1 MLIRVKHVANYAL
14 LQCKSCSLEIWL
26 CKILDKYHV
35 CHCLFQCFCSGAAGG
50 WGNTDAKVKQTSAKD
65 WISSSLEP
73 ILLNTEKNVLKQTRA
88 NVWIAVLLKNP
99 SMFPPFPYNSLEM
112 FFPFPKTKIIPSK
125 CFNCIHSDL
134 SYTSCLLSDRRPI
147 GQQNV
152 VFATTASIGMQD
164 NEHLGKHTVGSEMK
178 LRRS

>member
-1 MLIRVKHVANYAL
+1 MLFGSCHLFYQFKR
-14 LQCKSCSLEIWL
+14 QKSCVFLGRTHWTPEQIMLKLKLTQDNVRAAFFKVS
-26 CKILDKYHV
+26 
-35 CHCLFQCFCSGAAGG
+35 FQGLRGK
-50 WGNTDAKVKQTSAKD
+50 TDAKVKQTSAKD

-73 ILLNTEKNVLKQTRA
+73 VLLNTEKNVLKQTRA

-147 GQQNV
+147 GQQDV
-152 VFATTASIGMQD
+152 VFATTDSIGLQD
-164 NEHLGKHTVGSEMK
+164 NEHLGKHTQ
-178 LRRS
+178 